1 MTNKT
6 DEKVNDLVINK
17 LTTEQYNAAKTAG
30 TLSATELYYVLDG
43 GISADDISGLA
54 EVAKT
59 NDYEDLDNLP
69 VIGAGNLTIQKN
81 GAQVAVFDANST
93 ANIVANITVPTVSD
107 TYSDSSHDAMSGV
120 AVAEA
125 LNTVDS
131 MKNTATG
138 TNSLTILGT
147 ATAANNAI
155 NIGTGSQV
163 THNGSIQIGP
173 GSSFTTNEFNVGFSS
188 NNYTLLDGS
197 TGLIPDERI
206 SSNIARTSALAG
218 KQDTL
223 IAGRNITIEDNVI
236 SATGGGGGGGAVDS
250 VNGDTGAVIVKAV
263 QNQNDTTSLLKTWV
277 GTKNDYDA
285 IPVKDNKTIYYI
297 EKSGTPVD
305 IYEELDNKQDKLTAG
320 TGISISNQN
329 VISATNIITVDS
341 ALSTTSENPVQ
352 NKIINTAL
360 GNKQDT
366 ISDLTTI
373 RSNATAGK
381 SASDTIATYGD
392 IVSHNASEFQEKLIA
407 GNNISI
413 AADGKTISA
422 TDTTYTAGTNI
433 TITNGVI
440 SSTAGGLVDS
450 VNGDTGT
457 VVVKAIQNNADNSTM
472 LKTWV
477 GTKQEYDAILEKDED
492 TLYYVQS
499 PGEPIDVYEELSKK
513 QNTLIAGTNITLTT
527 NLDDTVTISAAGGSG
542 GSYVA
547 GSGID
552 ITNNTISV
560 DTTTIATKAEL
571 PTDVSDLNNDAGYI
585 SSVPTASSSVLGGIK
600 VGTNLTIDAN
610 GVLSAN
616 TQSGA
621 VDSVNGDT
629 GTVVVKAVQ
638 NNADNSSMLKTWVG
652 TKSDYDSILIKD
664 PNTLYYV
671 KTPGTSIDIYQEL
684 DNKQDKLTAGTGIN
698 ITSNTISVTTPVL
711 ENIATGELSV
721 SVSGGIASS
730 TRASTN
736 IGVNSS
742 AVAYATAIGRVAV
755 ADGSSSIA
763 IGENVH
769 SNSTG
774 SIAIGA
780 GSTVTG
786 YGAIAIGSRGT
797 VNGAGAII
805 LGNGSNTEAST
816 FKVALNT
823 TNVTSTDEASGLY
836 TLLDSSGHIPTGRLA
851 EIIITGTSAPT
862 TATVGVLGQIYKNT
876 ATGKLYLCTV
886 VDSITP
892 AYTWSEL
899 LTSDA
904 INNMQTTTNLVTSI
918 SSASTDTQY
927 ASAKCVYDII
937 GDVETLLSNI

>member
-93 ANIVANITVPTVSD
+93 ANVVANITVPTVSD

-352 NKIINTAL
+352 NKVINTAL

-392 IVSHNASEFQEKLIA
+392 IVSHNVSEFQEKLIA

-450 VNGDTGT
+450 VNGDIGI
-457 VVVKAIQNNADNSTM
+457 VVVKAVQNNADNSTM

-513 QNTLIAGTNITLTT
+513 QNTLVAGTNITLTT

-547 GSGID
+547 GTGID

-629 GTVVVKAVQ
+629 GTVIVKAVQ

-652 TKSDYDSILIKD
+652 TKSDYDNILIKD

-671 KTPGTSIDIYQEL
+671 KMPGASIDIYQEL
-684 DNKQDKLTAGTGIN
+684 DNKQDKLTAGTGIE
-698 ITSNTISVTTPVL
+698 ITNNTI
-711 ENIATGELSV
+711 
-721 SVSGGIASS
+721 
-730 TRASTN
+730 
-736 IGVNSS
+736 
-742 AVAYATAIGRVAV
+742 AI
-755 ADGSSSIA
+755 
-763 IGENVH
+763 
-769 SNSTG
+769 
-774 SIAIGA
+774 
-780 GSTVTG
+780 
-786 YGAIAIGSRGT
+786 
-797 VNGAGAII
+797 
-805 LGNGSNTEAST
+805 
-816 FKVALNT
+816 
-823 TNVTSTDEASGLY
+823 DE
-836 TLLDSSGHIPTGRLA
+836 DI
-851 EIIITGTSAPT
+851 
-862 TATVGVLGQIYKNT
+862 V
-876 ATGKLYLCTV
+876 
-886 VDSITP
+886 
-892 AYTWSEL
+892 
-899 LTSDA
+899 
-904 INNMQTTTNLVTSI
+904 QTKANLVTSI
-918 SSASTDTQY
+918 SAQSTDAQY

-937 GDVETLLSNI
+937 GNVETLLSNI

>member
-81 GAQVAVFDANST
+81 GTQIAVFDANST
-93 ANIVANITVPTVSD
+93 ANVTANITVPTVSD

-125 LNTVDS
+125 LDTVDS

-236 SATGGGGGGGAVDS
+236 SATGGSGGGAVDS

-277 GTKNDYDA
+277 GTKSDYDA

-352 NKIINTAL
+352 NKVINTAL

-381 SASDTIATYGD
+381 SASDTIATYGN

-457 VVVKAIQNNADNSTM
+457 VVVKAVQNDADNSTM

-477 GTKQEYDAILEKDED
+477 GTKQEYDAILLKDED

-513 QNTLIAGTNITLTT
+513 QNTLVAGTNITLTT
-527 NLDDTVTISAAGGSG
+527 NLDDTVTISAAGGG
-542 GSYVA
+542 G
-547 GSGID
+547 
-552 ITNNTISV
+552 
-560 DTTTIATKAEL
+560 
-571 PTDVSDLNNDAGYI
+571 
-585 SSVPTASSSVLGGIK
+585 
-600 VGTNLTIDAN
+600 
-610 GVLSAN
+610 
-616 TQSGA
+616 GA

-629 GTVVVKAVQ
+629 GTVVIKAVQ
-638 NNADNSSMLKTWVG
+638 NSADNSSMLKTWVG
-652 TKSDYDSILIKD
+652 TKSDYDNILIKD

-671 KTPGTSIDIYQEL
+671 KTPGASVDIYQEL
-684 DNKQDKLTAGTGIN
+684 DNKQD
-698 ITSNTISVTTPVL
+698 IS
-711 ENIATGELSV
+711 
-721 SVSGGIASS
+721 
-730 TRASTN
+730 
-736 IGVNSS
+736 
-742 AVAYATAIGRVAV
+742 
-755 ADGSSSIA
+755 
-763 IGENVH
+763 
-769 SNSTG
+769 
-774 SIAIGA
+774 
-780 GSTVTG
+780 
-786 YGAIAIGSRGT
+786 
-797 VNGAGAII
+797 
-805 LGNGSNTEAST
+805 
-816 FKVALNT
+816 
-823 TNVTSTDEASGLY
+823 
-836 TLLDSSGHIPTGRLA
+836 
-851 EIIITGTSAPT
+851 
-862 TATVGVLGQIYKNT
+862 
-876 ATGKLYLCTV
+876 
-886 VDSITP
+886 
-892 AYTWSEL
+892 
-899 LTSDA
+899 
-904 INNMQTTTNLVTSI
+904 NLVTSL
-918 SSASTDTQY
+918 SASSTDTQY
-927 ASAKCVYDII
+927 PSAKCVYDIV
-937 GDVETLLSNI
+937 GDIEAAINTIRGV